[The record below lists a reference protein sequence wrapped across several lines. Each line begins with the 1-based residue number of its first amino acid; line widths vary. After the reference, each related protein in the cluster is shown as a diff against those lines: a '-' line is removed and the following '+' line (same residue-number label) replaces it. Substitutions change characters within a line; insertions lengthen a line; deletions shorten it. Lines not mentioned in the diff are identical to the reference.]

1 MLDGAHAIAVVFLLY
16 LASAR
21 RERGSRG
28 GGRCAERCV
37 LSLCLSGL
45 GPRRGMS
52 LMSFCLRA
60 ASVRA
65 ASRRESDDGKTES
78 ESKHTSRAPRPS
90 SLLRAG
96 PAAFSTR
103 YAVRVGSRRLTHT
116 LSEPRLARLGFVA
129 ARSPP
134 SPSSLTT
141 ASRQR
146 SQAVLRRASMQA
158 QASHHAPLEALVAI
172 QARLKPPRPPA
183 PDSAAPPRSALDTA
197 TASLHGWLGDLA
209 ALVRPIS
216 PCSPTSPH
224 RHRVTSSSSAGRPS
238 LRGALEPPQVHA
250 LTLARYRTAS
260 LPTPRA
266 TSPRSCARST

>member
-1 MLDGAHAIAVVFLLY
+1 M
-16 LASAR
+16 R
-21 RERGSRG
+21 REVRPLSLSLWTRTST
-28 GGRCAERCV
+28 RHVADVLLLARSKRYEQRAAERATTV
-37 LSLCLSGL
+37 R
-45 GPRRGMS
+45 PRA
-52 LMSFCLRA
+52 RA
-60 ASVRA
+60 S
-65 ASRRESDDGKTES
+65 T
-78 ESKHTSRAPRPS
+78 PRPS

-129 ARSPP
+129 ARSPL
-134 SPSSLTT
+134 SSSSLTT

-146 SQAVLRRASMQA
+146 PQAVLPRASMQA

-209 ALVRPIS
+209 ALVRPLS